1 MDVDKNFGIK
11 DGPSYLLSP
20 YFRNNIKLENPDF

>member
-1 MDVDKNFGIK
+1 MDVDKNFGTK

-20 YFRNNIKLENPDF
+20 YFIKLENPDF